1 MKRIAITTLIVFSLM
16 LGIISAYLIS
26 IRPWQSKVLAHGFS
40 PEGRE
45 YCVVQTFRDF
55 VEPYQVSFYVR
66 DPRGVWIWNYL
77 EHEDNGWKSATV
89 NFSGSSALI
98 QRNGMPFKEIDIPS
112 VQVDLSTVLPGYR
125 DQYCDKD
132 FSVEEVFAF
141 HNQKYK

>member
-1 MKRIAITTLIVFSLM
+1 MKRITTAIFIVSVLM
-16 LGIISAYLIS
+16 LGIIAVVLIA
-26 IRPWQSKVLAHGFS
+26 IRPWQSKILAHGFT
-40 PEGRE
+40 PQGRE

-66 DPRGVWIWNYL
+66 DAQGIWRWNYL

-89 NFSGSSALI
+89 KFTGNSALI
-98 QRNGMPFKEIDIPS
+98 ERNGVQFKDIKIPS
-112 VQVDLSTVLPGYR
+112 DQVDLSTVLPGYR

-132 FSVEEVFAF
+132 FSVEEVFTF